1 MSTSGTTIRNATRD
15 DVAFLADCNIAMAWE
30 SEEKRLDRDVLTR
43 GIVAV
48 FDHPERGFYI
58 VAERD
63 GKAAGSLLITH
74 EWSDWRNGGWWW
86 IQSVYVM
93 PDARRGG
100 VFTAMYREI
109 ESRARTT
116 SGVIGLRLYVEKEN
130 AGAQAT
136 YEALGME
143 PAYYS
148 LYQRAWLDPGN
159 KPA

>member
-1 MSTSGTTIRNATRD
+1 MKDPITIRNATRD
-15 DVAFLADCNIAMAWE
+15 DVAFLRDCNLAMAWE
-30 SEEKRLDRDVLTR
+30 SEKKRLDGDVLTR

-58 VAERD
+58 VAERE
-63 GKAAGSLLITH
+63 GALVGSLLITH

-86 IQSVYVM
+86 IQSVYVV
-93 PDARRGG
+93 PEARRAG

-109 ESRARTT
+109 ESRGRA
-116 SGVIGLRLYVEKEN
+116 SAGVIGLRLYVEKQN

-136 YEALGME
+136 YAALGME

-148 LYQRAWLDPGN
+148 LYQRAWGEPGDR
-159 KPA
+159 KQ